1 MTEQQEHL
9 QNLLAQQKDLIT
21 LIEQKRSLL
30 LRTQGA
36 IEYLNQVGV
45 TLPKEEEEA
54 QEAPTEVVED
64 DV

>member
-36 IEYLNQVGV
+36 IEYLGQIGV
-45 TLPKEEEEA
+45 TLPTEEEA
-54 QEAPTEVVED
+54 QAAPTEVVED

>member
-54 QEAPTEVVED
+54 EAVSTEVVED
-64 DV
+64 DA

>member
-9 QNLLAQQKDLIT
+9 QNLLAQQKELIT

-36 IEYLNQVGV
+36 IEYLGQVGV
-45 TLPKEEEEA
+45 TLPNEEEEA
-54 QEAPTEVVED
+54 QAAPTEVVED